1 MFHSTSTRAALV
13 VLVASTVCALAPPFA
28 TPAVA
33 APAAENAPAS
43 ATASVY
49 LGNIVVTATPMPEAI
64 ATVPRSINIV
74 THDDLMR
81 LGATDLRSALALVG
95 GVYIAPGGDGG
106 PASSVPQFQGLQ
118 EFDAFLLLVDG
129 VPWGGA
135 FNPDLPSID
144 LNDVARIEVIRGA
157 APVKYGA
164 TAFVGIINIIHRPA
178 GDPTH
183 DLSASVGSWDSGN
196 FSFSTPLPSAG
207 PLRQSLAVDG
217 TWLGMRDY
225 RAGYDREHLLYRG
238 AVDAGA
244 GTFHFDFDVLQLQQ
258 KPQSPIPLSDAAN
271 GLSPAV
277 PIDSNHNPSN
287 AEMNTERY
295 YIATGYDVALGEG
308 TWTTTLTTTFQHQ
321 RNVRGFL
328 RAADFMTGG
337 TPNAD
342 GFNQSVS
349 SNNLYFDTHY
359 AYPLADNLKLVAGFN
374 YLYGW
379 GQQNSDNY
387 EYYINPN
394 GANPP
399 NSNTLHVDE
408 QTQLTDRRSFFGA
421 YSEADWTFAPRWDLV
436 VGLRLNHTRET
447 RDAALWPSPDSGEQP
462 QFSSMSQTNTRFS
475 GALALSRTLWEG
487 ASGRGVAYAS
497 YGNTFKPAAV
507 DFGPEAEGNI
517 LKPETAQSYQA
528 GIKGYTSGLDWNV
541 YLFWVNFSNV
551 VIPASE
557 GGLPGTQNGGQQ
569 RLRGIEGDLN
579 GPIASDWRWTVTYAY
594 HDAQYTN
601 FVVNEGGQNVQLAG
615 NQIVMSPHQLFK
627 AGISRMPDQGW
638 LVHADFEIVGRRYY
652 DMDNQI
658 RAPGYGTINA
668 GFGYRFGHWTVR
680 LDGTNLTNR
689 RPAVAESELGPDSFY
704 VMPARS
710 IQLSAGLTW

>member
-1 MFHSTSTRAALV
+1 MPLFTRRSVARLSLLAFAGGALS
-13 VLVASTVCALAPPFA
+13 APALAASGAATQAPP
-28 TPAVA
+28 
-33 APAAENAPAS
+33 PAS
-43 ATASVY
+43 ASVY
-49 LGNIVVTATPMPEAI
+49 LGNIVVTGTPMPERL
-64 ATVPRSINIV
+64 ATVPKSITVV
-74 THDDLMR
+74 THEQLVSM
-81 LGATDLRSALALVG
+81 GATDLRSALALVG

-106 PASSVPQFQGLQ
+106 PAGSVPQFQGLQ

-164 TAFVGIINIIHRPA
+164 TAFVGVINIIHRRA

-183 DLSASVGSWDSGN
+183 TLSASLGSWDSGN
-196 FSFSTPLPSAG
+196 VAFSSPLPSVG
-207 PLRQSLAVDG
+207 PLRQSIAVDAARQ
-217 TWLGMRDY
+217 GMRDY
-225 RAGYDREHLLYRG
+225 RAGYDREHFLYRG
-238 AVDAGA
+238 AVDTAT
-244 GTFHFDFDVLQLQQ
+244 GTFHFDFDALQLQQ
-258 KPQSPIPLSDAAN
+258 QPQSPIPLSDAAN
-271 GLSPAV
+271 GLSPVV
-277 PIDSNHNPSN
+277 PLDSNQNPSN

-295 YIATGYDVALGEG
+295 NLVAGYDTAIGAG
-308 TWTTTLTTTFQHQ
+308 TWSTTLSTTFQHQ

-328 RAADFMTGG
+328 RADAFMTGG
-337 TPNAD
+337 APNAD

-349 SNNLYFDTHY
+349 NNDMYFDTHY
-359 AYPLADNLKLVAGFN
+359 EYPIGADLKMVTGFN

-387 EYYINPN
+387 EYYVNPD

-408 QTQLTDRRSFFGA
+408 QTQLTDRRSFLGA
-421 YSEADWTFAPRWDLV
+421 YSEADWKFAPRWDFLV
-436 VGLRLNHTRET
+436 GVRLNHTLES
-447 RDAALWPSPDSGEQP
+447 RDASLWPSPDSGQSP
-462 QFSSMSQTNTRFS
+462 DHSSQSQTNTRFS
-475 GALALSRTLWEG
+475 GVLALSRTLQDDTAG
-487 ASGRGVAYAS
+487 HVVAYVN

-507 DFGPEAEGNI
+507 DFGPEAEGGI
-517 LKPETAQSYQA
+517 LQPETAQSYQ
-528 GIKGYTSGLDWNV
+528 GGVKGYAYGSGLGWNV
-541 YLFWVNFSNV
+541 NLFWVNFSNV

-569 RLRGIEGDLN
+569 RLRGIEGELD

-601 FVVNEGGQNVQLAG
+601 FVVNENGRNVQLAG

-627 AGISRMPDQGW
+627 AGIGRTPDQGW
-638 LVHADFEIVGRRYY
+638 LAYANVEIVGPRYY

-658 RAPGYGTINA
+658 QAPGYGTLNA
-668 GFGYRFGHWTVR
+668 GVGYRFGGWTVR

-710 IQLSAGLTW
+710 VQLSAALSW